1 MFKDSKAFSSFST
14 NDPKATK
21 KFYEEVLGLEVKVDL
36 NMGML
41 TIEFKNG
48 TTVMIYPKGIHHAP
62 ANFTVLNFPVKKI
75 DEAVDALIEKGVE
88 FEHYDNEYIKT
99 DKKGISRDPEGPQ
112 VAWFK
117 DPAGNILAV
126 MQIPSEK

>member
-1 MFKDSKAFSSFST
+1 MFKDSQAFSSFST
-14 NDPKATK
+14 NDPQKTK
-21 KFYEEVLGLEVKVDL
+21 TFYEKVLGLDVNVDL

-41 TIEFKNG
+41 TIDLITGGK
-48 TTVMIYPKGIHHAP
+48 VMIYPKGIHHAP
-62 ANFTVLNFPVKKI
+62 ANFTVLNFPVKNI
-75 DEAVDALIEKGVE
+75 DEAVDALVEKGVE

-99 DKKGISRDPEGPQ
+99 DKKGIARDPEGPQ

-126 MQIPSEK
+126 MQIP